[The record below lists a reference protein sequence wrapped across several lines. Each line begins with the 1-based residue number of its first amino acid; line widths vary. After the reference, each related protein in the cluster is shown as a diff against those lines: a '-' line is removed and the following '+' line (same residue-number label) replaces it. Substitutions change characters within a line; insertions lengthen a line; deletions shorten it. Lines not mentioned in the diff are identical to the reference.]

1 MLNSPVM
8 SLVERTKAAL
18 RLTRTVVLDEARL
31 AGRALLLPFLV
42 AWLVSGLAFSLLV
55 LVDMTRQDEP
65 ASSVLGMAVAGL
77 VYGLFVA
84 FCPSFVL
91 GGLNLVRHFA
101 GWSVLV
107 PLVALPLGLAIG
119 LLVVL
124 PLLDLLAHQWLVAL
138 FDAGTRR
145 DWASDH
151 IGAGVHSP
159 VMLVFLLPLL
169 LDDLGLLLYDL
180 GAIALDPFALMIL
193 AALLLTVVVGIALG
207 TAPAAAL
214 SLVVVVRGVVV
225 RFQRR
230 AEARADTE

>member
-1 MLNSPVM
+1 M

-107 PLVALPLGLAIG
+107 PLVALPL
-119 LLVVL
+119 
-124 PLLDLLAHQWLVAL
+124 LDLLAHQWLVAL

-159 VMLVFLLPLL
+159 VMLVFLLP
-169 LDDLGLLLYDL
+169 LLLYDL

-225 RFQRR
+225 RFQRC

>member
-1 MLNSPVM
+1 VLNSPVM

-119 LLVVL
+119 LLVVS
-124 PLLDLLAHQWLVAL
+124 PLLDLLAHQWVVAL

-151 IGAGVHSP
+151 IGVGVHSP
-159 VMLVFLLPLL
+159 LMLVFLLP
-169 LDDLGLLLYDL
+169 LLLYDL

-214 SLVVVVRGVVV
+214 SLAVVVRGVVV

-230 AEARADTE
+230 AEARADTQ